1 MSVAIETNELSRHFE
16 EKVAVDRITLA
27 IPESTVFGFL
37 GPNGAGKTTTVR
49 MLAGLISPTSG
60 DATVAGISLTGNLKR
75 LRGSVGLLTESPGL
89 YDQLTAFQNLLFF
102 GKLYG
107 LSSSGAKSQI
117 EKYLKILELWD
128 VRDQRAGTFSKGM
141 RQKVAIAR
149 ALLHEPGVI
158 FLDEP
163 TSGLDPAAARS
174 LRDLIKLLRAD
185 GRTIFLTTHN
195 LPEAEDLCDQIAIMK
210 GSILMMGA
218 QTEVRNRSAKCRVRL
233 TFASDPSVWLKP
245 LRSFDFVTEAEMR
258 ELSIEVVLD
267 DPKIRNPILI
277 RALAAEGANLYAVEV
292 VQKRLEEIYLSL
304 IGNANGASATKR
316 HSADGAA

>member
-60 DATVAGISLTGNLKR
+60 DATVAGIPLTGNLKR

-174 LRDLIKLLRAD
+174 LRDLIKSLRSD

-218 QTEVRNRSAKCRVRL
+218 QSEVRNRSAKCRVRL
-233 TFASDPSVWLKP
+233 TFASDPSVWLKT

-258 ELSIEVVLD
+258 ESSIEVVLD

-277 RALAAEGANLYAVEV
+277 RALAAEGANLYVVEV
-292 VQKRLEEIYLSL
+292 LQKRLEEIYLSL
-304 IGNANGASATKR
+304 IGNANGAQVETGELS
-316 HSADGAA
+316 H

>member
-60 DATVAGISLTGNLKR
+60 DATVAGIPLTGNLKR

-174 LRDLIKLLRAD
+174 LRDLIKSLRAD

-218 QTEVRNRSAKCRVRL
+218 QSEVRNRSAKCRVRL
-233 TFASDPSVWLKP
+233 TFASDPSVWLKT

-258 ELSIEVVLD
+258 ESSIEVVLD

-277 RALAAEGANLYAVEV
+277 RALAAEGANLYVVEV
-292 VQKRLEEIYLSL
+292 LQKRLEEIYLSL
-304 IGNANGASATKR
+304 IGNANGAQVETGELS
-316 HSADGAA
+316 H

>member
-60 DATVAGISLTGNLKR
+60 DATVAGIPLTGNLKR

-89 YDQLTAFQNLLFF
+89 YDQLTAFQNLFFF

-174 LRDLIKLLRAD
+174 LRDLIKSLRAD

-258 ELSIEVVLD
+258 ESSIEVVLD

-304 IGNANGASATKR
+304 IGNANGAQVETGELS
-316 HSADGAA
+316 H